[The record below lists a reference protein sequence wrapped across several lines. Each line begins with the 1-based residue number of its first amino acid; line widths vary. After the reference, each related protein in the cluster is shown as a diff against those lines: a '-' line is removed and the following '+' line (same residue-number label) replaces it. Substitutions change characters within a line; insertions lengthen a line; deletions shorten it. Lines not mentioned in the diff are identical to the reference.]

1 MRNQGESLLN
11 EVTGYLE
18 NSLGIEATV
27 SEWDETES
35 LPLFIR
41 GGCTIGNVTTKTRSF
56 ILVDLKGSPSLPD
69 IKRAYTQVSRRAAVP
84 VVVSYPWLN
93 ARQRHALVEQGIP
106 FACAGKQA
114 FLPFLGMAST
124 EWGSKK
130 TMPIREGLTPK
141 AQQAALW
148 GALTNKTYSMTELR
162 LATGMSP
169 SQASDAVNEIVRREM
184 AAKTKSGKQV
194 LVSPVS
200 IEELLDKHMAELSSP
215 VIRTLTVRRS
225 PSIDALPDA
234 GETALATRSMLNAPP
249 IVQKAASKQSLATLR
264 SQEILQG
271 ECPDSEIAVVQ
282 LWRYSPL
289 FTGHQEIDNVSLAL
303 SLAKLEDERVIEA
316 IDSLFGKEYVWDK
329 AL

>member
-1 MRNQGESLLN
+1 MLD
-11 EVTGYLE
+11 EVARYLE

-27 SEWDETES
+27 SEWDKTES

-41 GGCTIGNVTTKTRSF
+41 GGCTIGNVTTKAGPF
-56 ILVDLKGSPSLPD
+56 ILVNLKGSPSLPD
-69 IKRAYTQVSRRAAVP
+69 LKRAYTQVSRRAAVP
-84 VVVSYPWLN
+84 VVVSSAWLN
-93 ARQRHALVEQGIP
+93 ARQRHALVEQEIP
-106 FACAGKQA
+106 FVCAGKQA
-114 FLPFLGMAST
+114 FLPFLGMANT

-148 GALTNKTYSMTELR
+148 GALANKTYSMTELR
-162 LATGMSP
+162 LATDMSP

-184 AAKTKSGKQV
+184 AAKAKSGKQV

-234 GETALATRSMLNAPP
+234 GETALAARSMLNTPP
-249 IVQKAASKQSLATLR
+249 IVQKAAPKQSLATLR
-264 SQEILQG
+264 SQEVLQG
-271 ECPDSEIAVVQ
+271 EYPDNEIATVQ

-289 FTGHQEIDNVSLAL
+289 FTGHRAVDNISLAL

-316 IDSLFGKEYVWDK
+316 IESLFEKEYTWDK

>member
-1 MRNQGESLLN
+1 MLD
-11 EVTGYLE
+11 EVIRYLA

-27 SEWDETES
+27 SEWDKTES
-35 LPLFIR
+35 LPLFLR
-41 GGCTIGNVTTKTRSF
+41 GGCEIGAVSAKAGPF

-69 IKRAYTQVSRRAAVP
+69 FKRAYTQVSRRAAVP
-84 VVVSYPWLN
+84 VVVSSAWLN

-106 FACAGKQA
+106 FVCAGKQA
-114 FLPFLGMAST
+114 FLPFLGMANT

-130 TMPIREGLTPK
+130 TVPIREGLTPK

-148 GALTNKTYSMTELR
+148 GALANKTYSMTELR
-162 LATGMSP
+162 LATSMSP

-184 AAKTKSGKQV
+184 AAKAKSGKQV

-234 GETALATRSMLNAPP
+234 GETALAARSMLNTPP
-249 IVQKAASKQSLATLR
+249 IVQKAAPKQSLATLR
-264 SQEILQG
+264 SQEVLQG
-271 ECPDSEIAVVQ
+271 EYPDNEIAAVQ

-289 FTGHQEIDNVSLAL
+289 FTGHRAVDNISLAL

-316 IDSLFGKEYVWDK
+316 IESLLEKEYTWDK